1 MKLIALKQI
10 YFGYSVLALG
20 QEFETGEQ
28 HGRELLKKGY
38 AKLPEVLQP
47 AEAPEAPEALEAP
60 EAPEP
65 TPDSSAGGKKSKA
78 K

>member
-10 YFGYSVLALG
+10 YFGYSVLDDG

-47 AEAPEAPEALEAP
+47 AEPAEPT
-60 EAPEP
+60 EP
-65 TPDSSAGGKKSKA
+65 TPDSNAGGKKSKA

>member
-10 YFGYSVLALG
+10 YFGYSVLDHG

-38 AKLPEVLQP
+38 AKRLEELQP
-47 AEAPEAPEALEAP
+47 AEPTEPT
-60 EAPEP
+60 EP
-65 TPDSSAGGKKSKA
+65 TPETNAGGKKTKA

>member
-10 YFGYSVLALG
+10 YFGYSVLDHG

-38 AKLPEVLQP
+38 AKLPQVLQP
-47 AEAPEAPEALEAP
+47 AEAPEAPEA
-60 EAPEP
+60 PEP
-65 TPDSSAGGKKSKA
+65 APDSSAGGKKTKA

>member
-10 YFGYSVLALG
+10 YFGYSVLENG

-47 AEAPEAPEALEAP
+47 TEQTEPAPE
-60 EAPEP
+60 
-65 TPDSSAGGKKSKA
+65 TNAGGKKTKA

>member
-10 YFGYSVLALG
+10 YFGYSVLDHG

-38 AKLPEVLQP
+38 AKRPDELQP
-47 AEAPEAPEALEAP
+47 AE
-60 EAPEP
+60 P
-65 TPDSSAGGKKSKA
+65 T
-78 K
+78 

>member
-47 AEAPEAPEALEAP
+47 AEAPEAPEA
-60 EAPEP
+60 PEP
-65 TPDSSAGGKKSKA
+65 TPDSSAGGKKTKA

>member
-10 YFGYSVLALG
+10 YFGYSVLDNG

-38 AKLPEVLQP
+38 AKLPQVLQP
-47 AEAPEAPEALEAP
+47 AEAPEAP

>member
-10 YFGYSVLALG
+10 YFGYSVLDHG

-28 HGRELLKKGY
+28 HGRELLKKVY
-38 AKLPEVLQP
+38 AKRLEELQP
-47 AEAPEAPEALEAP
+47 AEPEPEPEPEA
-60 EAPEP
+60 
-65 TPDSSAGGKKSKA
+65 SAGGKKSKA

>member
-47 AEAPEAPEALEAP
+47 
-60 EAPEP
+60 
-65 TPDSSAGGKKSKA
+65 
-78 K
+78 

>member
-10 YFGYSVLALG
+10 YFGYSVLDNG

-47 AEAPEAPEALEAP
+47 TEPTEPT
-60 EAPEP
+60 EP
-65 TPDSSAGGKKSKA
+65 TPDSNAGGKKSKA